1 MAKGAFMDWIR
12 AIDRKLKKKKT
23 SLVFEVFKALV
34 YLIIVLFVLN
44 LFARD
49 KIKIT
54 DKEVI
59 SDTIK
64 ENYS

>member
-1 MAKGAFMDWIR
+1 MDWIR
-12 AIDRKLKKKKT
+12 AIDRKLKKKKN

-34 YLIIVLFVLN
+34 YLIVVLFVLN
-44 LFARD
+44 LFAKD

>member
-1 MAKGAFMDWIR
+1 MDWIR

-34 YLIIVLFVLN
+34 YLIIVLVVLN
-44 LFARD
+44 LFARN